1 MAVNLLKRA
10 EKSITLLNLSIYYRW
25 KNIENLYN
33 NNKFKISAPT
43 RNDKLPDGSC
53 SVSNIQNYFKY
64 ILKKHGENIDKLSVK
79 IYVNKIE
86 NRITLKIENGY
97 SLELLTHETM
107 ELFGGTENEIT
118 KDKNSENVLHLEI
131 AEVVLVHCNIDN
143 NDYQQGSRVLQ
154 TFVPNKP
161 FGSLLE
167 VSPTNHIF

>member
-1 MAVNLLKRA
+1 MKRV
-10 EKSITLLNLSIYYRW
+10 SFYQNLSICCRW
-25 KNIENLYN
+25 KNTKTSYN

-43 RNDKLPDGSC
+43 RNDKFELSDGSY
-53 SVSNIQNYFKY
+53 SVSNIQDYFEY
-64 ILKKHGENIDKLSVK
+64 ILKKHVENIDKLSVK

-86 NRITLKIENGY
+86 NRITLKIKNVY

-107 ELFGGTENEIT
+107 ELLGGTENEIT
-118 KDKNSENVLHLEI
+118 KDKNSESVLHLEI

-154 TFVPNKP
+154 TFVPNKS
-161 FGSLLE
+161 FGSLSE